1 MSTDRQELE
10 DQLEQ
15 ARENLVRDVDALG
28 EKFDVKSRAKAAASD
43 ERARRAAV
51 VLAATAVGVVGLV
64 LWRRSR

>member
-28 EKFDVKSRAKAAASD
+28 EKLDVKSRAKAAASD
-43 ERARRAAV
+43 EQARRAAV

>member
-1 MSTDRQELE
+1 MSTDRRQLE

-28 EKFDVKSRAKAAASD
+28 DKLDVKSRAKAAASD
-43 ERARRAAV
+43 EKARRAAV
-51 VLAATAVGVVGLV
+51 VLAATAVGAVGLV